1 MTNRTVLI
9 TCIVV
14 AWAGTACRKSEPAA
28 GAPGATAGGFAVQAI
43 VVDAK
48 VQPVS
53 ESLSLVGTVAA
64 NEIVEIKSETDGTVE
79 EIPFTEGQKVKAGDL
94 LLRLDEVKFAAAV
107 AEAEANFKLS
117 RTTYERTHQLFT
129 GKLISQQEFDQVAA
143 QFQANQASLDLKK
156 RQLKDAR
163 MLAPFDGVVGARSVS
178 PGQVI
183 AKNTTLTWLV
193 DLDPIKVEF
202 SVPERFVGQLRLG
215 QTIELRVSAWPGRTF
230 RGEVFFI
237 APVIETATRT
247 ALVKARVANP
257 EHELRPGMFANLDL
271 ALRLKAEALVIPE
284 SAVMSS
290 GDRTIIYVVDSNDLA
305 QIRPV
310 TLGIRQAGL
319 VEVATGLKAGERV
332 VAEGIQKVRP
342 GGKVK
347 AVPPSPPSET
357 TPPSHGESGRTNEAE
372 NAETAKEKSS
382 SASER

>member
-1 MTNRTVLI
+1 MTNRLFI

-14 AWAGTACRKSEPAA
+14 ALAGTACRRSDPGAS
-28 GAPGATAGGFAVQAI
+28 APGAAAGGFAVQAI

-64 NEIVEIKSETDGTVE
+64 NEIKSEADGTVE
-79 EIPFTEGQKVKAGDL
+79 EVRFTEGQKVKAGDL
-94 LLRLDEVKFAAAV
+94 LLRLDEVKFAAVA

-117 RTTYERTHQLFT
+117 RTTYERTRQLFT
-129 GKLISQQEFDQVAA
+129 DKLISQQEFDQVAA
-143 QFQANQASLDLKK
+143 QLQANQASLDLKK

-215 QTIELRVSAWPGRTF
+215 QMIELRVSAWPGRTF

-284 SAVMSS
+284 SAVMAS

-332 VAEGIQKVRP
+332 VAEGIQKIRP

-347 AVPPSPPSET
+347 AVPPSTPSEAT
-357 TPPSHGESGRTNEAE
+357 GPSHSEGGRTNESE
-372 NAETAKEKSS
+372 NGEASKEKAS